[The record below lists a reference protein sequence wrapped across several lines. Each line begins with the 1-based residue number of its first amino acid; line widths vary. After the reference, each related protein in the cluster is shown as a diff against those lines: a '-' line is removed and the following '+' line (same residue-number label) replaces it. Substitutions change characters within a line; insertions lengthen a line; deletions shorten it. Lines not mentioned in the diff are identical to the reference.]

1 MTLGKN
7 NPIIRP
13 SQMAGITVESLL
25 FEGGVCI
32 HGKHILL
39 VFQDMMI
46 TLLHTFLAYICWD
59 VPASIKVHG

>member
-1 MTLGKN
+1 MMQSKN

-13 SQMAGITVESLL
+13 SHMAGITVESLL

-39 VFQDMMI
+39 VFEDMMI
-46 TLLHTFLAYICWD
+46 TLLLTFLAYI
-59 VPASIKVHG
+59 

>member
-1 MTLGKN
+1 MQGKN

-13 SQMAGITVESLL
+13 SHKAGCSVESLL

-32 HGKHILL
+32 LGKHILL
-39 VFQDMMI
+39 VFEDMMF

-59 VPASIKVHG
+59 IPASIKVHG